1 MTSPRG
7 RVVPLLVAAAL
18 VATAAGVLAGFR
30 GTSAPPLRVG
40 TPAPNFSLPSLT
52 GPDRSLVE
60 LRGRV
65 VFVNF
70 WATWCAPCK
79 EEAPSLD
86 RLYRSFPRESFEILA
101 VSIDA
106 EGQDREVSEFGV
118 DYGLSFPILL
128 DPEQRTYGAYKASGV
143 PETFVIGVDGRV
155 IERFIGPRDWD
166 QPRYASAV
174 RRLIDG

>member
-1 MTSPRG
+1 M
-7 RVVPLLVAAAL
+7 AAAL
-18 VATAAGVLAGFR
+18 VAAVAGILVGLR
-30 GTSAPPLRVG
+30 GTSSPPLRVG
-40 TPAPNFSLPSLT
+40 TPAPDFLLPSLA
-52 GPDRSLVE
+52 GPERSLAE

-70 WATWCAPCK
+70 WATWCAPCR

-106 EGQDREVSEFGV
+106 PGEDQEVSEFGAE
-118 DYGLSFPILL
+118 YGLSFPILL
-128 DPEQRTYGAYKASGV
+128 DPEQHTYVAYKASGV
-143 PETFVIGVDGRV
+143 PETFVIGVDGRL

-166 QPRYASAV
+166 QPRYARAV
-174 RRLIDG
+174 RRLLDG

>member
-1 MTSPRG
+1 M
-7 RVVPLLVAAAL
+7 PLLVAAAL
-18 VATAAGVLAGFR
+18 VAAAAGVLVGLR

-40 TPAPNFSLPSLT
+40 TPAPDFSLPSLA
-52 GPDRSLVE
+52 GPDRSLAE

-106 EGQDREVSEFGV
+106 PGLDREVGAFG
-118 DYGLSFPILL
+118 DEYELSFPILL
-128 DPEQRTYGAYKASGV
+128 DPEQRTYAAYQASGV
-143 PETFVIGVDGRV
+143 PETVVVGVDGRL
-155 IERFIGPRDWD
+155 IERFVGPRDWD
-166 QPRYASAV
+166 QPRYARAV

>member
-1 MTSPRG
+1 MPLLLAA
-7 RVVPLLVAAAL
+7 LLVAS
-18 VATAAGVLAGFR
+18 AAGVLVGLR

-40 TPAPNFSLPSLT
+40 TPAPDFSL
-52 GPDRSLVE
+52 RSLAGPELSLAE

-106 EGQDREVSEFGV
+106 RGLDQEVSAFGEE
-118 DYGLSFPILL
+118 YALSFPILL
-128 DPEQRTYGAYKASGV
+128 DPEQRTYAAYQASGV
-143 PETFVIGVDGRV
+143 PETVVVGVDGRL

-166 QPRYASAV
+166 QPRYARAV

>member
-1 MTSPRG
+1 M
-7 RVVPLLVAAAL
+7 AAAL
-18 VATAAGVLAGFR
+18 VAAAAGAFVGFR

-40 TPAPNFSLPSLT
+40 TPAPNFSLPSLA
-52 GPDRSLVE
+52 GADRSLAE

-70 WATWCAPCK
+70 WATWCAPCR

-86 RLYRSFPRESFEILA
+86 RLYRSLPRESFEILA

-106 EGQDREVSEFGV
+106 PGEDPEVSAFGEE
-118 DYGLSFPILL
+118 YALSFPILL
-128 DPEQRTYGAYKASGV
+128 DPEQHTYVAYKASGV
-143 PETFVIGVDGRV
+143 PETFVIGTDGRL

-166 QPRYASAV
+166 QPRYARAV